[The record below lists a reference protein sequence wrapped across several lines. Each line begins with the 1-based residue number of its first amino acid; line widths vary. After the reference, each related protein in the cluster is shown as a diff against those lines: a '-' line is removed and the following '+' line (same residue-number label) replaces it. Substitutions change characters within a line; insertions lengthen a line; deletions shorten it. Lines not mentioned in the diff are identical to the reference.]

1 MNSELLA
8 RAEGGDIEAMDQV
21 ALMYAK
27 GDNLN
32 QNDDEAKRWF
42 WEAINRGS
50 INSMY
55 NLGIRLAEGSIGEH
69 DPATAF
75 SLFQRV
81 ANADLEQVCRLYGS
95 EFVELHPVYE
105 DFVSSRIPYLVHTQS
120 SAMHALAV
128 MMSSGNGV
136 PADPLMAVRWLLK
149 SFEKGLPD
157 AAYALGCTYWH
168 GIGVEQDKNLAIEW
182 FKKASGMGHAASHK
196 IIEHFQNTNQNDSPQ
211 ANNKKSI

>member
-1 MNSELLA
+1 MNSEFFSSLLA

-27 GDNLN
+27 GENLN
-32 QNDDEAKRWF
+32 QNDDDAKRWF

-50 INSMY
+50 IDSMY
-55 NLGIRLAEGSIGEH
+55 KLGIRLAEGSIGER

-75 SLFQRV
+75 ILFQRV

-95 EFVELHPVYE
+95 KFVGLHPVYE
-105 DFVSSRIPYLVHTQS
+105 DFVSSKMPYLMLTQS
-120 SAMHALAV
+120 MAMHALAV
-128 MMSSGNGV
+128 MLSSGNGV

-157 AAYALGCTYWH
+157 AAYALGVIYWH
-168 GIGVEQDKNLAIEW
+168 GKGVQQDKALAIDW
-182 FKKASGMGHAASHK
+182 FKKAARMGHADSQNF
-196 IIEHFQNTNQNDSPQ
+196 IERFQ
-211 ANNKKSI
+211 